1 MKEKSKLDF
10 VKLSKK
16 VTVKA
21 PKKVKITSKN
31 IAVDYSGFHFF
42 KGERNKSILFVLSKF
57 LQVSF
62 TFEFILCSGELVEKH
77 F

>member
-16 VTVKA
+16 VTLKT

-31 IAVDYSGFHFF
+31 IAVDYSGFYFF